1 MTQTQ
6 LLSCVIFQRLKNVHD
21 ELCLTEDATDDNN
34 KQKFK
39 PVYADDQINALIVE
53 FLHYVLLDNIL
64 HFRM

>member
-39 PVYADDQINALIVE
+39 PVYADDQINAFIVE
-53 FLHYVLLDNIL
+53 FLHYVLFDNIL